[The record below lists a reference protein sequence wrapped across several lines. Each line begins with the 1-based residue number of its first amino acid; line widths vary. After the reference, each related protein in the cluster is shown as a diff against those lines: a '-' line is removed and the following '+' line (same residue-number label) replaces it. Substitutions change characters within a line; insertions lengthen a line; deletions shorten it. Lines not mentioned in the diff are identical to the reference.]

1 MSIRREGRE
10 LALQALYSADLG
22 QLDGAHALERII
34 ESFAEGSEPAV
45 GKNSKALAFALQLLN
60 GVLANRPEIDRW
72 IADKS
77 TNWTIPR
84 MARIDLSILRLAVYE
99 LVFCPD
105 IPKNVTLN
113 EAIEIAKKFGAA
125 DSSAFINGIL
135 DEIALALPDKA

>member
-1 MSIRREGRE
+1 MSTRREGRE
-10 LALQALYSADLG
+10 LALQALYSTDVGL
-22 QLDGAHALERII
+22 LDGTKVLERII

-45 GKNSKALAFALQLLN
+45 GKNSRALAFALMLLN
-60 GVLANRPEIDRW
+60 GVLANRPEVDKW
-72 IADKS
+72 IEEKS
-77 TNWTIPR
+77 TNWTISR

-105 IPKNVTLN
+105 IPKNVTIN
-113 EAIEIAKKFGAA
+113 EAIEIAKKFGAV